1 MSLTTIPR
9 PIVATFHRKVGQR
22 ITAGE
27 TRRYAKID
35 NALPRAPQLLMWD
48 GAPGDRV
55 EFSHA
60 LTGKAL
66 GFIKVKAGGKFDSE
80 FIWEK

>member
-1 MSLTTIPR
+1 MSLATIPR
-9 PIVATFHRKVGQR
+9 PIVATFRRKVGQR

-35 NALPRAPQLLMWD
+35 N
-48 GAPGDRV
+48 
-55 EFSHA
+55 A